1 MKNTALYRL
10 ERSTA
15 LRYFLGVAE
24 AGSFRAASERMHIA
38 SSAIS
43 RQISHLEDDIGVKL
57 FERHRGRGGL
67 QVTEA
72 GKILLARLHRVT
84 NELRIATSEIDA
96 LQHLQRGHVI
106 LGSNEGIS
114 DTLVPS
120 AIGGF
125 WKKFPNI
132 TYDIRVGGSQELVT
146 LLNDDAID
154 FAVGFNIPRN
164 LGFEIM
170 HEVVCR
176 VYVMMNQGHPLANR
190 EVITAKDL
198 AGVDLILPDESLIWR
213 TQIDMSMRHSEIL
226 PKIVA
231 VSNSMQLIISLV
243 RRGVGVSFIG
253 GRGTRFAKILGL
265 VYVPYEDPVLAENP
279 LRVCKLPGRNIS
291 IAAMSLADEFANCLQ
306 QIET

>member
-1 MKNTALYRL
+1 MKNSVLYRL

-24 AGSFRAASERMHIA
+24 AGSFRAASERLHIA

-43 RQISHLEDDIGVKL
+43 RQISHLEEDIGVIL

-67 QVTEA
+67 RLTEA
-72 GKILLARLHRVT
+72 GKILLAGMHRVT

-96 LQHLQRGHVI
+96 LQHLQRGHVM

-114 DTLVPS
+114 DTLVPL

-132 TYDIRVGGSQELVT
+132 TYDIKVGGSQELVA
-146 LLNDDAID
+146 LLNDNAID

-170 HEVVCR
+170 HELVCR
-176 VYVMMNQGHPLANR
+176 VYVMMKEGHPLADCD
-190 EVITAKDL
+190 VITAEDL
-198 AGVDLILPDESLIWR
+198 SGVDLILPNQSLIWR
-213 TQIDMSMRHSEIL
+213 TQIDMAMRQNEII
-226 PKIVA
+226 PSIVA

-243 RRGVGVSFIG
+243 RQGIGVSFIG
-253 GRGTRFAKILGL
+253 GRGTRSTKIPGL
-265 VYVPYEDPVLAENP
+265 VYVPYKDPVLAENP
-279 LRVCKLPGRNIS
+279 LRICKLPARHIS
-291 IAAMSLADEFANCLQ
+291 VAASSLADEFAKRLQ